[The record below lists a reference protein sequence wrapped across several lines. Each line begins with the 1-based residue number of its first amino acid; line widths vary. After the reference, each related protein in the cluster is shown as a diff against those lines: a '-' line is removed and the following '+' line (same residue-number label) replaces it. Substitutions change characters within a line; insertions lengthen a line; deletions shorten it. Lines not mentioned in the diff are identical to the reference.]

1 MLTDEHAA
9 LLKEKLERE
18 RDTLVGELERLGA
31 RNPANPSD
39 WMAAKPIG
47 DEFGADRTDNAAV
60 IDDMHTNNASLNE
73 LEGRLNSV
81 TRALDKFAQ
90 GTYGICEIS
99 GAPIEPERLDANPAA
114 RTSIAHM
121 RDEHLLS

>member
-1 MLTDEHAA
+1 MLTEEHKQ

-18 RDTLVGELERLGA
+18 REVLLTELSRLGA
-31 RNPANPSD
+31 QNPANPAD
-39 WMAAKPIG
+39 WMAAKPVG

-60 IDDMHTNNASLNE
+60 IEDMHTNNASLNE
-73 LEGRLNSV
+73 LEGRLNNV
-81 TRALDKFAQ
+81 LRALQKFTD
-90 GTYGICEIS
+90 GTYGVCEIS
-99 GAPIEPERLDANPAA
+99 GGPIEPERLDANPAA

>member
-1 MLTDEHAA
+1 MLTDEHKA

-18 RDTLVGELERLGA
+18 RDTLVEELERLGA

-39 WMAAKPIG
+39 WMAAKPAG

-73 LEGRLNSV
+73 LEGRLHSV
-81 TRALDKFAQ
+81 TRALEKFAN
-90 GTYGICEIS
+90 GTFGICEIS
-99 GAPIEPERLDANPAA
+99 HAPIEPERLDANPAA